1 MKVFFITILLLFAI
15 QKSFDY
21 SKMLIIYFTRTG
33 NTELFANYIKEYIN
47 TDIATFKI
55 VPVNSYPEDDN
66 QMFDIV
72 RGEQAN
78 DTKIDIVNPLTDI
91 SKYDTILLGYP
102 LWFSHLPNIVMSQ
115 LEKLNFEGKT
125 VYPFNTHG
133 SSGLGVSI
141 NEIVNYTS
149 GANVME
155 GFPISAA
162 MIKKKNESMVEVKS
176 WVDKYFGNPKEN
188 NDTSSNNK
196 FSFLDYINSDNAPY
210 IILLILFL
218 LTIILYFNR
227 H

>member
-47 TDIATFKI
+47 TDIITFKI
-55 VPVNSYPEDDN
+55 VPVTSYPEDDN

-78 DTKIDIVNPLTDI
+78 NTKIDIVNPLTDI

>member
-1 MKVFFITILLLFAI
+1 MKVFFIAILLLFAI
-15 QKSFDY
+15 QNSFDY

-47 TDIATFKI
+47 MDIPTFKI
-55 VPVNSYPEDDN
+55 VPVTSYPEDDN

-78 DTKIDIVNPLTDI
+78 NTKIDIVNPLTDI

-102 LWFSHLPNIVMSQ
+102 LWFSHLPNIVMTQ

-155 GFPISAA
+155 GFPINAT
-162 MIKKKNESMVEVKS
+162 MIRKKNESMILVKS
-176 WVDKYFGNPKEN
+176 WVDKNFGNPKETEGIPS
-188 NDTSSNNK
+188 DDKS
-196 FSFLDYINSDNAPY
+196 SFLDYINSNKIPY
-210 IILLILFL
+210 VIILILLILSF
-218 LTIILYFNR
+218 IPYYNR

>member
-1 MKVFFITILLLFAI
+1 MIDITKTVDNF
-15 QKSFDY
+15 
-21 SKMLIIYFTRTG
+21 MG
-33 NTELFANYIKEYIN
+33 TEEELKN
-47 TDIATFKI
+47 IAQT
-55 VPVNSYPEDDN
+55 VYELVDATSYPEDDN

-78 DTKIDIVNPLTDI
+78 NTKIDIVNPLTDI

-102 LWFSHLPNIVMSQ
+102 LWFSHLPNIVMTQ

-155 GFPISAA
+155 GFPINAT
-162 MIKKKNESMVEVKS
+162 MIRKKNESMILVKS
-176 WVDKYFGNPKEN
+176 WVDKNFGNPKETEGIPS
-188 NDTSSNNK
+188 DDKS
-196 FSFLDYINSDNAPY
+196 SFLDYINSNKIPY
-210 IILLILFL
+210 VIILILLILSF
-218 LTIILYFNR
+218 IPYYNR

>member
-47 TDIATFKI
+47 TDITTFKI
-55 VPVNSYPEDDN
+55 VPVTSYPEDDN

-78 DTKIDIVNPLTDI
+78 NTKIDIVNPLTDI